1 MVVDNFMPKPEEHLA
16 DILSGE
22 FYDIPVGTQL
32 FKGIQPRDNDEF
44 GALLLSLYPGCQVA
58 YNFVRISPEGQQE
71 PNFIH
76 SDEMMG
82 DITAILYLTK
92 NHPEEDGTTLYDEN
106 HEPILITNAK
116 FNRLFIFDSNIP
128 HSRNIFNNYGSGD
141 DSRIVQVAFLKI
153 I

>member
-1 MVVDNFMPKPEEHLA
+1 
-16 DILSGE
+16 
-22 FYDIPVGTQL
+22 
-32 FKGIQPRDNDEF
+32 
-44 GALLLSLYPGCQVA
+44 
-58 YNFVRISPEGQQE
+58 
-71 PNFIH
+71 
-76 SDEMMG
+76 MMG

-116 FNRLFIFDSNIP
+116 FNRLFVFDSNIP

>member
-1 MVVDNFMPKPEEHLA
+1 MVVDNFIPNVEQHLKE
-16 DILSGE
+16 ILSGE

-32 FKGIQPRDNDEF
+32 FKGIQPRDGDVF
-44 GALLLSLYPGCQVA
+44 GGLLLSMYPGCEVV
-58 YNFVRISPEGQQE
+58 YNFVRISPEGQEE

-92 NHPEEDGTTLYDEN
+92 DHPQEDGTTLYDEN

-116 FNRLFIFDSNIP
+116 FNRLFVFDSNIP
-128 HSRNIFNNYGSGD
+128 HSRNIYNNYGQGES
-141 DSRIVQVAFLKI
+141 SRIVQVAFLKI
-153 I
+153 L

>member
-1 MVVDNFMPKPEEHLA
+1 MVVDNFLPKPEEHLTN
-16 DILSGE
+16 ILNGE

-44 GALLLSLYPGCQVA
+44 GALLLSLYPGCEIT

-92 NHPEEDGTTLYDEN
+92 NYPDEDGTTLYDEN

-116 FNRLFIFDSNIP
+116 FNRLFVFDSNIP
-128 HSRNIFNNYGSGD
+128 HSRNIFNNYGSGH

-153 I
+153 V